1 MTLRVVIDTNIWIRI
16 LLKGR
21 VTLPILEAFNEKNFQ
36 LIISQVLFDEF
47 HEVQIFEGL
56 IIFNRPIELRQSKL
70 KNGF

>member
-1 MTLRVVIDTNIWIRI
+1 VRA
-16 LLKGR
+16 LL
-21 VTLPILEAFNEKNFQ
+21 LEAFNQKRFQ
-36 LIISQVLFDEF
+36 LILFDEF